1 MVDFTLDRATEAM
14 LEMVRWLGRE
24 YMRPV
29 GLEADRLHRPIPAD
43 HPFYQKVWELGLGRQ
58 AWVETDAR
66 DDGSVRTS
74 ARRNVVLAEEMS
86 YWDRGVAVSLPGPGL
101 GGPPV
106 ALLGTAEQKERFL
119 GIFQDRSRPHWA
131 AFAMTEPGA
140 GSDVA
145 AIRTRCRR
153 DGDSWVIDGEKMF
166 CSNGARADW
175 VVVWATVDPTLGRD
189 GHRAFVVEQGTPGF
203 RVARIEDK
211 MGLIAYE
218 SAALVFENCRVPAD
232 HLLGGEAAYASRAGF
247 KGAMQS
253 FNATRPIVAAMA
265 LGIARAAYDR
275 AAEFVRE
282 NYLLSRPLPR
292 YHRLRDKLTW
302 IRRKL
307 ECGRLLCWRAAFLAD
322 HRQPNILEA
331 SAAKA
336 YCPMVAQEATSLAL
350 EVLADAGVRTDHW
363 VEKWFRDVKAM
374 DIVEGTGQIQRRIV
388 ARQLTGAHA
397 DA

>member
-1 MVDFTLDRATEAM
+1 MVDFTLDSATQSL

-24 YMRPV
+24 YMRPL
-29 GLEADRLHRPIPAD
+29 GLEADRLHRAVPAD
-43 HPFYQKVWELGLGRQ
+43 HPFYRKVWELGLGRHSW
-58 AWVETDAR
+58 AETAAGDE
-66 DDGSVRTS
+66 GQVRTT

-101 GGPPV
+101 GGPPIS
-106 ALLGTAEQKERFL
+106 LLGTAEQKERFL
-119 GIFQDRSRPHWA
+119 GIFQDRDRPHWG

-153 DGDSWVIDGEKMF
+153 DGHTWVIDGEKMF

-175 VVVWATVDPTLGRD
+175 VVVWATVDPSLGRE
-189 GHRAFVVEQGTPGF
+189 GHRAFVVPQGTPGF
-203 RVARIEDK
+203 RVTRIEDK
-211 MGLIAYE
+211 MGLVAYE
-218 SAALVFENCRVPAD
+218 SAALLFENCRVPAD
-232 HLLGGEAAYASRAGF
+232 HLLGGESAYSARAGF

-253 FNATRPIVAAMA
+253 FNATRPTVAAMA

-275 AAEFVRE
+275 ACEFVRE
-282 NYLLSRPLPR
+282 QYWLSRSLPR
-292 YHRLRDKLTW
+292 YRRLVDKLAW
-302 IRRKL
+302 IHRKI

-322 HRQPNILEA
+322 HRQANILEA

-336 YCPMVAQEATSLAL
+336 YCPAVAQEATSLAL
-350 EVLADAGVRTDHW
+350 EVLADTGVRSDALI
-363 VEKWFRDVKAM
+363 EKWFRDVKAM

-388 ARQLTGAHA
+388 ARQITGVHA
-397 DA
+397 DG